1 MQSFEQEKNAPQRTS
16 ASVCATALLAALL
29 GAWMGQESIEE
40 YWQEHYGRP
49 SPLAALHEVP
59 AWRAGGTL
67 YAAAAQRAE
76 AALGQ
81 AGGGVLPALAS
92 VSAVSIAEAEAEPV
106 FLDTPDAL
114 SVTAATAS
122 ASHATDIQPTLLLA
136 QADMENTAAAAVGTA
151 ATAPASGAVA
161 LAPGDIVFFA
171 GDSMMEGI
179 APHVALWLKKH
190 GIASI
195 NRSRFSTGLAYPNA
209 KTRDW
214 PQEIETTLAAN
225 PRIRLLAMFIGAND
239 QLNIAS
245 DERRGH
251 WLRFGS
257 PEWEQ
262 AYRSRI
268 ARIMAAAQRSGTA
281 VIWLGLPLMRQ
292 SSYDSKMQYITAIT
306 ASEVQANG
314 GTFLPTSRMLAPDG
328 AYTDSVDIDGHVT
341 AVRTKDGVHFTRAGQ
356 HLIAQALQAHINI
369 SASKNGSTP

>member
-1 MQSFEQEKNAPQRTS
+1 MVALARWLPCMKCPLGVPAARSTPQQRS
-16 ASVCATALLAALL
+16 ALRLRWDKRAAAYCLR
-29 GAWMGQESIEE
+29 WRQCP
-40 YWQEHYGRP
+40 P
-49 SPLAALHEVP
+49 SPLPRPRQNLSSLTH
-59 AWRAGGTL
+59 RTL
-67 YAAAAQRAE
+67 
-76 AALGQ
+76 
-81 AGGGVLPALAS
+81 
-92 VSAVSIAEAEAEPV
+92 
-106 FLDTPDAL
+106 
-114 SVTAATAS
+114 S
-122 ASHATDIQPTLLLA
+122 ASPLRLQARHTPPTFS
-136 QADMENTAAAAVGTA
+136 
-151 ATAPASGAVA
+151 PHS
-161 LAPGDIVFFA
+161 FFA

-356 HLIAQALQAHINI
+356 HLIAQVGIILDDVAWEA
-369 SASKNGSTP
+369 